1 MLHLSSW
8 LIEQMAD
15 IQIREALRD
24 AETRRLLRQTRQVRD
39 GWVWRQVNHVGR
51 QLGYLL
57 VELGVGLIERALPQP
72 LPTTGQS
79 SNAPCCG
86 ASL

>member
-8 LIEQMAD
+8 LIEQMTGM
-15 IQIREALRD
+15 QIREALRD
-24 AETRRLLRQTRQVRD
+24 AETRRLLRQARQVRD
-39 GWVWRQVNHVGR
+39 GWVWRQVHHVGR

-57 VELGVGLIERALPQP
+57 VELGVGLIQRALPQS
-72 LPTTGQS
+72 LPTTRQTS
-79 SNAPCCG
+79 TAPCCG